1 MTPRLPELLLRSQSD
16 DRLVSLAR
24 DGHDRAFAAIVLR
37 YRAELLALARQL
49 TSDGRAEDL
58 LQQAFLNAFAALRS
72 GSEVHHLRGW
82 LYQIVRNAATKAR
95 PATDLALDQV
105 DIAGEPLEESVLRR
119 ARALTAMSEIA
130 RLPERQRGAL
140 VATALGDHAHA
151 EVALSMGISEE
162 AVRQLVHR
170 ARATLRGA
178 VTAVTPWPLARWLA
192 TGPSAAGPEVAVSVG
207 AVSST
212 GVAVKLG
219 TLLAATGA
227 LATGIAAGPLHQA
240 HPARGGQSAVTHGPA
255 RAVVSGSGSGSL
267 ETAVVPQ
274 VGERAPRARANRDA
288 REPTAPHAT
297 TRGVRPTGA
306 MTANAG
312 GAGVENRA
320 TRRRGDATGRGREGA
335 GPSENE
341 RQTGANSSEGDGAP
355 DHNGRSFGRA
365 GSDLD
370 GSHSGTSGSSTH
382 GSGESAGALVS
393 SQADTQSPGDGGG
406 DGTPT
411 ASGVSASGSSVASGD
426 SDGASSS
433 SDGREG
439 GHSDSGADSSVTDTS
454 PKGR

>member
-1 MTPRLPELLLRSQSD
+1 MTPRLPDLLLRSQSD

-37 YRAELLALARQL
+37 YRPELLALARQL

-170 ARATLRGA
+170 ARATLRSA

-192 TGPSAAGPEVAVSVG
+192 TAPSAAGPEVAVSVG

-227 LATGIAAGPLHQA
+227 LATGVAVGPLHHA
-240 HPARGGQSAVTHGPA
+240 HPAGAGQSAAPHAPHAPA
-255 RAVVSGSGSGSL
+255 HAVGRGARSGSL

-274 VGERAPRARANRDA
+274 VGQQAPGARANRDA
-288 REPTAPHAT
+288 RGPAAPHAA
-297 TRGVRPTGA
+297 TRGVIPTG
-306 MTANAG
+306 
-312 GAGVENRA
+312 
-320 TRRRGDATGRGREGA
+320 ATGRGREGA
-335 GPSENE
+335 APSESE
-341 RQTGANSSEGDGAP
+341 RQTGARSSEGDGSS

-370 GSHSGTSGSSTH
+370 GSHSGTGGSSTH
-382 GSGESAGALVS
+382 GSGESGGS
-393 SQADTQSPGDGGG
+393 SQSLTQSQSDGGG
-406 DGTPT
+406 EGTPT
-411 ASGVSASGSSVASGD
+411 ALSESVSGSNVASGD
-426 SDGASSS
+426 SDGGSSS